1 MHPPPL
7 RVSHRK
13 LCFTPV
19 ITIKLF
25 TAKKIQYNTFPVYL
39 KAHIKL
45 PYHYEWSASLSRTCV
60 RCQLRLNCVKGAEPL
75 CCFPSECLRN
85 NWDFYEL
92 EKKKKRIVSASHT
105 DVNHKTTL
113 SDGSV
118 VFYSCWTHSPS
129 PFQTINC
136 RRRHIFNIPLT
147 CQHILTVLRSIQ
159 MVVGPQREGGGGG
172 EKWKCSK
179 DTADIWAV
187 ISGIYWTWF
196 IAG

>member
-1 MHPPPL
+1 MFAFLNVASLFGGASSHSLLSWNVTPLYFVLYRMMVLLRILDAPPPL

-92 EKKKKRIVSASHT
+92 EKKKNGSFQHRTRTWTTKPHSLMDQWFSIVVERT
-105 DVNHKTTL
+105 
-113 SDGSV
+113 
-118 VFYSCWTHSPS
+118 PPP
-129 PFQTINC
+129 PFRQ
-136 RRRHIFNIPLT
+136 L
-147 CQHILTVLRSIQ
+147 
-159 MVVGPQREGGGGG
+159 
-172 EKWKCSK
+172 
-179 DTADIWAV
+179 TADV
-187 ISGIYWTWF
+187 VTSLTSL
-196 IAG
+196 